1 MKTTK
6 QCLISQIFVLSILAI
21 VSSLAAIASAT
32 EEQSLLTTETFS
44 GLKLRNIGPA
54 QCSGRISD
62 IVKDPTKPSTWYVAV
77 ASGNVWKTVNNGT
90 TWTPIFDNYGSYS
103 IGCISIDPKDPKTL
117 WLGTGENNSQ
127 RSVGYGDGVYK
138 SIDGGTSWKNVGLG
152 QSEHIGKILI
162 DPRDSDVVYAAAQGP
177 LWAEGGDRGLY
188 KTADGGKNW
197 ELILSISENTG
208 VSDIAFDPRDPDVIY
223 ATSYQR
229 RRHVWTLVAGGPESA
244 IYKSLD
250 GGKTWKK
257 IVKGLPTVDLG
268 RIGIAVSPQ
277 QPDVIYATVP
287 AAWDES
293 GFFRSNDGG
302 ENWVRMSDYMTVDPQ
317 YYQEIFADPH
327 HFDRV
332 YSMDVM
338 IHVTEDGGKTWQQVN
353 SRFKHVDNHA
363 LLFDPDDPDYLMVG
377 CDGGIYETWDRAK
390 TWRYIDNLPVTQF
403 YRVGVD
409 NALPFYNVYGG
420 TQDNASTGGPSRTT
434 NVHGIRN
441 SDWFITV
448 GGDGYQTR
456 VDPTDPNI
464 VYSQFQY
471 GGLVRYDRRSGERI
485 DIQPQPGKD
494 DPPLIW
500 NWDTPLIISPHSP
513 TRLYFGANILFRSD
527 DRGDTWQ
534 AVSPNLTRGID
545 RNRLKVMGT
554 VWSVESPWK
563 NVWTSFY
570 GNLVALDES
579 RLQEGLLYVGTD
591 DGLIQVTEDEGR
603 NWHRIASFPGIPDRT
618 YVADLKASAHDMD
631 TVYAVFNN
639 HKRGDFKPYVLK
651 STDRGK
657 TWLSISGN
665 LPVRHVLWTIQED
678 PVKRDLLFVGTEFGL
693 FFTIDGGERWIQL
706 KGGVPT
712 IPIRDM
718 EIQERQTDLV
728 CATFGRGFIILDDY
742 SPLRYIS
749 EALLDRDAYLFP
761 VKDALLYI
769 QNSPLGS
776 RKKASQGD
784 AFFTAPNPPFGAVFT
799 YYLKDDLKTRRQ
811 SRKERELR
819 LQKQGKPVYYPT
831 WESLRIED
839 GEDSPAVFLTVSDQE
854 GNVVRRLVGPVSKG
868 FHRVAWD
875 LRYVRPVPT
884 QINEAKGDWRE
895 SSSGMLAPPGTY
907 TVQLCRYV
915 DGEFTMLGEP
925 QKFKTV
931 SLGLQTLQARDVKTQ
946 FQFQKQVSSL
956 LRAAMG
962 LEKVLHDTE
971 VRLKYVKQA
980 LVDTPEAS
988 ELLITRT
995 RALQRKLRDIAVVLL
1010 GDMSVSSRFEPTRPS
1025 LLNRINR
1032 ASEGFWSTTG
1042 ATATHR
1048 REYQIALELFT
1059 DLSHRMD
1066 ALLESDLTRLE
1077 EEMERIGAPWTPG
1090 RRIPELKK

>member
-1 MKTTK
+1 MKTTE
-6 QCLISQIFVLSILAI
+6 QCPRGHIFALSILAI
-21 VSSLAAIASAT
+21 VLSLAAVASAT
-32 EEQSLLTTETFS
+32 ERQSLLTAQTFS

-54 QCSGRISD
+54 QWSGRISD
-62 IVKDPTKPSTWYVAV
+62 IVKDPTKTSTWYVAV

-127 RSVGYGDGVYK
+127 RSAGYGDGVYK

-197 ELILSISENTG
+197 KLILFISENTG

-229 RRHVWTLVAGGPESA
+229 RRHVWTLAAGGPEAA

-250 GGKTWKK
+250 GGATWKK
-257 IVKGLPTVDLG
+257 IIKGLPTVDLG

-287 AAWDES
+287 AAWGES
-293 GFFRSNDGG
+293 GFFRSKDGG
-302 ENWVRMSDYMTVDPQ
+302 ENWIRMSDYMTVDPQ
-317 YYQEIFADPH
+317 YYQELFADPH
-327 HFDRV
+327 RFDRV
-332 YSMDVM
+332 YCMDVM
-338 IHVTEDGGKTWQQVN
+338 IHVTEDGGKTWQRVN

-363 LLFDPDDPDYLMVG
+363 LLFDLNDPDYLMIG
-377 CDGGIYETWDRAK
+377 CDGGIYETWDRAM
-390 TWRYIDNLPVTQF
+390 TWRYINNLPVTQF

-420 TQDNASTGGPSRTT
+420 TQDNGSMGGPSRTT
-434 NVHGIRN
+434 NNHGIRN
-441 SDWFITV
+441 SDWFATV

-456 VDPTDPNI
+456 IDPTDPNI
-464 VYSQFQY
+464 VYSEFQY
-471 GGLVRYDRRSGERI
+471 GGLVRYDRRSSERI
-485 DIQPQPGKD
+485 DIQPQPDKD
-494 DPPLIW
+494 DPPLVW

-545 RNRLKVMGT
+545 RNRLEVMGT
-554 VWSVESPWK
+554 VWSVESVWK

-579 RLQEGLLYVGTD
+579 RLQEGLLYMGTD
-591 DGLIQVTEDEGR
+591 DGLIQVTEDGGQ
-603 NWHRIASFPGIPDRT
+603 NWRKIATFPGIPDLT

-657 TWLSISGN
+657 TWLSISGD
-665 LPVRHVLWTIQED
+665 LPDRHVAWTIQED

-693 FFTIDGGERWIQL
+693 FFTLDGGERWIQL

-712 IPIRDM
+712 IPFRDL
-718 EIQERQTDLV
+718 EIQERETDLV

-742 SPLRYIS
+742 SPLRNIS
-749 EALLDRDAYLFP
+749 EELLDRDAHLFP
-761 VKDALLYI
+761 VKKALMYI
-769 QNSPLGS
+769 QDSPLGS
-776 RKKASQGD
+776 REKASLGN

-811 SRKERELR
+811 SRKTQELR
-819 LQKQGKPVYYPT
+819 LQKEGKPVYYPT

-839 GEDSPAVFLTVSDQE
+839 TEDSPAIFLTVKDQE

-875 LRYVRPVPT
+875 LRYARPAPT
-884 QINEAKGDWRE
+884 RIDEAKESWQE
-895 SSSGMLAPPGTY
+895 SSSGMLALPGTY
-907 TVQLCRYV
+907 TVQLSRYI
-915 DGEFTMLGEP
+915 DGKFALLGEP

-931 SLGLQTLQARDVKTQ
+931 SLGLQTLPARDVERQ

-962 LEKVLHDTE
+962 LEKVFHDTE
-971 VRLKYVKQA
+971 VRLKHVKQA

-995 RALQRKLRDIAVVLL
+995 RALQRKLHDIAVVLL
-1010 GDMSVSSRFEPTRPS
+1010 GDMSVSSRFEPTPPS
-1025 LLNRINR
+1025 LLDRINR
-1032 ASEGFWSTTG
+1032 ASSGFWSTTG

-1059 DLSHRMD
+1059 NLRHRMD
-1066 ALLESDLTRLE
+1066 SLLERDLTRLE

-1090 RRIPELKK
+1090 RKIPELKK

>member
-1 MKTTK
+1 MRTQMMRNLLLGLFLIILFAPSARADEEAEKKGKTK
-6 QCLISQIFVLSILAI
+6 F
-21 VSSLAAIASAT
+21 SA
-32 EEQSLLTTETFS
+32 ETFS
-44 GLKLRNIGPA
+44 GISLRNIGPA
-54 QCSGRISD
+54 QRSGRISD
-62 IVKDPTKPSTWYVAV
+62 IVKDPTKSSTWYVAV

-103 IGCISIDPKDPKTL
+103 IGCISIDPKNPKTL

-162 DPRDSDVVYAAAQGP
+162 DPRDSNVVYVAAQGP

-188 KTADGGKNW
+188 KTVDGGKNW
-197 ELILSISENTG
+197 ESILSISKNTG

-229 RRHVWTLVAGGPESA
+229 RRHVWALVAGGPESA
-244 IYKSLD
+244 IYKSPD
-250 GGKTWKK
+250 GGGTWKK
-257 IVKGLPTVDLG
+257 IIKGLPTVDLG

-277 QPDVIYATVP
+277 RPDVVYAIVP
-287 AAWDES
+287 AAWGES
-293 GFFRSNDGG
+293 GFFRSSDGG
-302 ENWVRMSDYMTVDPQ
+302 EKWVKMSDYMTMDPQ
-317 YYQEIFADPH
+317 YYQELFADPH
-327 HFDRV
+327 RFDRL
-332 YSMDVM
+332 YSMDVNM
-338 IHVTEDGGKTWQQVN
+338 RVTEDGGKTWQRVN
-353 SRFKHVDNHA
+353 SRFKHVDDHA
-363 LLFDPDDPDYLMVG
+363 LHFDLNDPDYLMVG

-390 TWRYIDNLPVTQF
+390 TWRYISNLPVTQF
-403 YRVGVD
+403 YRIGVD

-420 TQDNASTGGPSRTT
+420 TQDNGSMGGPSRTT
-434 NVHGIRN
+434 NIHGIRN
-441 SDWFITV
+441 SDWFITA

-464 VYSQFQY
+464 VYSESQY
-471 GGLVRYDRRSGERI
+471 GVLVRYDRRSGERI

-494 DPPLIW
+494 DPPLVW

-545 RNRLKVMGT
+545 RNRLEVMGT
-554 VWSVESPWK
+554 VWSVESVWK

-591 DGLIQVTEDEGR
+591 DGLIQVTEDGGR
-603 NWHRIASFPGIPDRT
+603 NWRRIASFPGIPDRT

-639 HKRGDFKPYVLK
+639 HKRGDFKSYVLK

-657 TWLSISGN
+657 TWLSISGD
-665 LPVRHVLWTIQED
+665 LPDRHVVWTIQED
-678 PVKRDLLFVGTEFGL
+678 PVKKDLLFVGTEFGL
-693 FFTIDGGERWIQL
+693 FFTLDGGERWIQL
-706 KGGVPT
+706 KGGAPT
-712 IPIRDM
+712 IPFRDL
-718 EIQERQTDLV
+718 EIQEHQTDLV
-728 CATFGRGFIILDDY
+728 CATFGRGIMILDDY
-742 SPLRYIS
+742 SPLRHIS
-749 EALLDRDAYLFP
+749 EELLDRDAHLFP
-761 VKDALLYI
+761 VKKALLYI
-769 QNSPLGS
+769 QDSPLGS
-776 RKKASQGD
+776 REKATLGD
-784 AFFTAPNPPFGAVFT
+784 TFFTAPNPPFGAIFT
-799 YYLKDDLKTRRQ
+799 YYLKDGLKTRRQ
-811 SRKERELR
+811 SRKKQELR
-819 LQKQGKPVYYPT
+819 LQKEGKPVYYPT

-839 GEDSPAVFLTVSDQE
+839 AEDSPAIFLTVKDKE

-868 FHRVAWD
+868 FHRVQWD
-875 LRYVRPVPT
+875 LRYARPTPT
-884 QINEAKGDWRE
+884 RIDGAKEGWRE
-895 SSSGMLAPPGTY
+895 SSSGMLALPGTY

-925 QKFKTV
+925 QRFKTV
-931 SLGLQTLQARDVKTQ
+931 ALSLQTLPARDVKTQ

-988 ELLITRT
+988 ELLITQT

-1032 ASEGFWSTTG
+1032 AGRGFWTTTG

-1059 DLSHRMD
+1059 DLSNRMD
-1066 ALLESDLTRLE
+1066 ALLESDLKRLE
-1077 EEMERIGAPWTPG
+1077 KKMERIGAPWTPG